1 VRSGE
6 IKIRSTEGP
15 QFDCYLATPESQQ
28 AIPAIVIASA
38 ILGVNEDIRGIAD
51 DFASRGYMAAAP
63 DLFWRTIAG
72 PLVRGDPR
80 AAARGEPRLEQ
91 LKSGERDLI
100 DVLAML
106 RKQPLFNGRAAV
118 MGLCY
123 GGPYAIVAPNRLGY
137 DAAIA
142 CHGSRM
148 LDFVSELERVRQP
161 VSIFWG
167 DQDHAAPA
175 DKATIAASN
184 APRNRIRTIAFDISS
199 SSERAGGRKSVMRAT
214 ATPSLILRRTFN
226 VIDDDTFHRNFC
238 GFQLQPKLLLQRR
251 EDRRSRGHW
260 RRSIVALPTGSIRR
274 LRRPIQGEI
283 VFADQPRLVSHR
295 RSHSAR

>member
-1 VRSGE
+1 MGEGDQGFRHQTGSIGADVRSGE

-175 DKATIAASN
+175 DVRQAYQARPERAANVDVRVFSGVRHGYMFRGN
-184 APRNRIRTIAFDISS
+184 VEAFDPTAYEVSMQGALALLAQL
-199 SSERAGGRKSVMRAT
+199 RAPGAQSAT
-214 ATPSLILRRTFN
+214 
-226 VIDDDTFHRNFC
+226 
-238 GFQLQPKLLLQRR
+238 
-251 EDRRSRGHW
+251 
-260 RRSIVALPTGSIRR
+260 
-274 LRRPIQGEI
+274 
-283 VFADQPRLVSHR
+283 
-295 RSHSAR
+295 